1 MYLHVPKVGP
11 LIRDRHLARHNHLG
25 NALSKRVDLCRRHV
39 AALRSQ
45 GHTPHQRRLRMVGGG
60 IEGEGGMSVGLCV
73 LKVIHVGYAPCAAPL
88 TSANASDSRFINS
101 MYALSCSCLDRDAN
115 LVPRV
120 RGCASRRERS
130 RARAWSAAGCVTRHH
145 VILSCGLL

>member
-11 LIRDRHLARHNHLG
+11 LIRDRHLAPHDHLG
-25 NALSKRVDLCRRHV
+25 NALSKRVDSRGRHV

-45 GHTPHQRRLRMVGGG
+45 GHTPRQRRLRMVGGG
-60 IEGEGGMSVGLCV
+60 SESEGGMSVGLCV

-115 LVPRV
+115 LVSGV
-120 RGCASRRERS
+120 RGCAFPREQS
-130 RARAWSAAGCVTRHH
+130 WARAWSGV
-145 VILSCGLL
+145 